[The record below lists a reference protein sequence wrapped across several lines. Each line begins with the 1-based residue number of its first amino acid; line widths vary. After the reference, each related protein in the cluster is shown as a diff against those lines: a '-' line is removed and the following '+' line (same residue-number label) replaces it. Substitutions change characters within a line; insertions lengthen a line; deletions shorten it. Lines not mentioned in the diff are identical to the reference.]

1 MRRTILITAATALLS
16 TSAFA
21 DTASDCAQPVDRDK
35 AIAACT
41 TMMKEVAKEKDK
53 LSIAYVNRSSA
64 YQAKGDLRK
73 ALSDMTWGVV
83 YNPKSAN
90 LWLKR
95 ASIRDSLGQNIRAA
109 ADYTIAIKADPKLT
123 QAYIGRGE
131 AYRRLGALPQA
142 IADASEALKLD
153 PKSHAALANRAYA
166 QFRLGQVEKAKADA
180 DEALKLND
188 KSARAYLVRG
198 LAQEKADKAKAV
210 ADVKKALELDP
221 KLKDE
226 KVNQEVIKRLGV

>member
-1 MRRTILITAATALLS
+1 MRKALAIAAGLLMSTA
-16 TSAFA
+16 AFA
-21 DTASDCAQPVDRDK
+21 DTAGDCAQTADRDK
-35 AIAACT
+35 AITACT
-41 TMMKEVAKEKDK
+41 AMMKEVAKEKDK
-53 LSIAYVNRSSA
+53 LSTAYVNRSAA
-64 YQAKGDLRK
+64 YQGKGDLKK

-83 YNPKSAN
+83 YNPKNAE

-95 ASIRDSLGQNIRAA
+95 ATIRDSLGQNIRAA
-109 ADYTIAIKADPKLT
+109 ADYTIALKNDAKLT

-153 PKSHAALANRAYA
+153 PKSHVALANRAYA
-166 QFRLGQVEKAKADA
+166 QLRLGQVDKAKADA
-180 DEALKLND
+180 DEALKLSD

-198 LAQEKADKAKAV
+198 LAQEKSDKAKAV

-226 KVNQEVIKRLGV
+226 KINQEAMKRLGV

>member
-1 MRRTILITAATALLS
+1 MRRNIFIVAASMMLATA
-16 TSAFA
+16 AFA
-21 DTASDCAQPVDRDK
+21 DTASDCAQSTDRDK
-35 AIAACT
+35 AITACT
-41 TMMKEVAKEKDK
+41 TMMKEVAKDKAK
-53 LSIAYVNRSSA
+53 LSVAYVNRSAA

-83 YNPKSAN
+83 YNPKNAE

-95 ASIRDSLGQNIRAA
+95 AMIRDSLGQNIRAA
-109 ADYTIAIKADPKLT
+109 ADYTIALKADPKLA
-123 QAYIGRGE
+123 QAYVGRGE

-166 QFRLGQVEKAKADA
+166 QLRLGQVEKAKADA
-180 DEALKLND
+180 EEALKLND
-188 KSARAYLVRG
+188 RNARAYLVRG
-198 LAQEKADKAKAV
+198 LAQEKSDKAKAV
-210 ADVKKALELDP
+210 ADVKKAFELDP